1 MSWKKEHNFSIIWP
15 KTEQC
20 YWHNMLLLLAQSI
33 KAYEGR
39 VEVGKNGENSE
50 GAQQHLAAEFASLV
64 VLLCI
69 SRVCQFRATE
79 NATKT
84 QNTSLRTYSKLS
96 LFIFLTLYQH
106 LRSKGAKFCVL

>member
-1 MSWKKEHNFSIIWP
+1 
-15 KTEQC
+15 
-20 YWHNMLLLLAQSI
+20 MLLLLAQSI

-50 GAQQHLAAEFASLV
+50 GAQQHPAAEFASLV

-69 SRVCQFRATE
+69 SRVCQFQATE

-84 QNTSLRTYSKLS
+84 QNTSLRTYGKLS
-96 LFIFLTLYQH
+96 LFIFLTLYEH
-106 LRSKGAKFCVL
+106 LRSKG

>member
-1 MSWKKEHNFSIIWP
+1 MYFWSHLPWFLKSTILKKSNISWKKENNFSTIWP

-39 VEVGKNGENSE
+39 MEVGKNGENSE
-50 GAQQHLAAEFASLV
+50 DAQQLLAAEFASLV

-69 SRVCQFRATE
+69 SRVCQFQVTE

-84 QNTSLRTYSKLS
+84 QNT
-96 LFIFLTLYQH
+96 
-106 LRSKGAKFCVL
+106 